1 MPTICAERHAREL
14 GAVFILVGTAVE
26 GGDEHASVEFVG
38 RRAVGR
44 VDQHH
49 GAAGQNVF
57 DMEAAEIAER
67 ERQQAEFLRVR
78 YGRAHRERCQ
88 RRAYDGVRIGG
99 LLFRDLHVDQRREI
113 VCLHDHKPLAI
124 TGLVGGLLAD
134 HQSAFAEVELH
145 LLAIVHGDA
154 VFLQH
159 VGRETLFDFRKS
171 RRRLCRDQDGGILGD
186 VFEADEALARHHAG
200 GRHQAD
206 PGSDREN
213 RIGGL
218 RRGRQNKPGEGCG
231 DGSSR
236 ADGIEF
242 TTVGHAKPVLEPA
255 GAGAAVAASNLFTRR
270 MVRLIRPPSRSKVDV
285 PGSMRS
291 TP

>member
-26 GGDEHASVEFVG
+26 GGDKHASVEFVG

-88 RRAYDGVRIGG
+88 CRAYDGVRIGG

-159 VGRETLFDFRKS
+159 VGRENSSISGK
-171 RRRLCRDQDGGILGD
+171 
-186 VFEADEALARHHAG
+186 VAG
-200 GRHQAD
+200 GCAATRMAE
-206 PGSDREN
+206 SSAMSS
-213 RIGGL
+213 
-218 RRGRQNKPGEGCG
+218 KPTKLLL
-231 DGSSR
+231 
-236 ADGIEF
+236 A
-242 TTVGHAKPVLEPA
+242 TMPA
-255 GAGAAVAASNLFTRR
+255 GGTRPIREAMGKIGSAACAAGAKTSQARARR
-270 MVRLIRPPSRSKVDV
+270 QQPC
-285 PGSMRS
+285 
-291 TP
+291 